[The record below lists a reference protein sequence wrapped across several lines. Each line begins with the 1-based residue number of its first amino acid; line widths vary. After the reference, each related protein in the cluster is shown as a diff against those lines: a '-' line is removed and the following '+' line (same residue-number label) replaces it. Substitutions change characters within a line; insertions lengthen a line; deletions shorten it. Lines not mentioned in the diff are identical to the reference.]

1 LTYFSKQI
9 EVRWSDLD
17 PNFHLRHS
25 VYYDFGAF
33 IRTCF
38 LVEIGLTPKV
48 FMQHHFGPIIF
59 REECVFK
66 KEIKFGDKVVVNA
79 SLVKARADYSRWTIM
94 HEVWINDD
102 TLAAILT
109 IDGAWMDTAKRK
121 LYEPQQFLIDAFD
134 KVPKHEGFVFDEK
147 PIKP

>member
-1 LTYFSKQI
+1 MTYFSKQV

-33 IRTCF
+33 MRTSF
-38 LVEIGLTPKV
+38 LIDLGITPQV

-66 KEIKFGDKVVVNA
+66 KEIKFGDKVMVNA
-79 SLVKARADYSRWTIM
+79 SLVKARAGYSRWTIV
-94 HEVWINDD
+94 HQIWINDD
-102 TLAAILT
+102 SLAAVLT
-109 IDGAWMDTAKRK
+109 IDGAWIDTVKRK
-121 LYEPQQFLIDAFD
+121 LYEPEQFLIDAFD
-134 KVPKHEGFVFDEK
+134 KVPKYKGFMFEEK
-147 PIKP
+147 PFQ